1 MGRERENRALC
12 GGEGPHPPTPRQAL
26 DLLPSCTEV
35 RGAQPEHLGGSKRQ
49 EARYFVCPG
58 CECPTHTQPSRSCA
72 PSRRRSSLTASVSA
86 GFPDAARIQGPRRQR
101 LRPSD
106 QGPRTQGCQRTPVC
120 VRAKQ
125 SEMLEASARWP
136 KFCFLSFLF
145 SRFYQG
151 VRLSLVRMLLPRW
164 KVRAL
169 ERVSQCRP
177 KCRFHRVVHSTGSF
191 LKGGNGR
198 IFLNFRR
205 GFRSLRKGLGTSSG
219 LGAGGFGKGE
229 KERRRASSFWLTSF
243 GLGPALGS
251 KADR

>member
-1 MGRERENRALC
+1 MKTGPFV
-12 GGEGPHPPTPRQAL
+12 GEKGPTPQPRARPWIFCLPAPRLGACSLNTWVDPNGKRPDILSAL
-26 DLLPSCTEV
+26 VANVRPTRSHPVPAPLADDAHHSQPPFLLS
-35 RGAQPEHLGGSKRQ
+35 
-49 EARYFVCPG
+49 
-58 CECPTHTQPSRSCA
+58 
-72 PSRRRSSLTASVSA
+72 
-86 GFPDAARIQGPRRQR
+86 PDAARIQGPRPQR

-177 KCRFHRVVHSTGSF
+177 KCRFHRVIHSTGSF

-205 GFRSLRKGLGTSSG
+205 GFRSLRKGLGTSPG

-229 KERRRASSFWLTSF
+229 KERRRASPAWLTSF
-243 GLGPALGS
+243 GLGPAPGS